1 MADQDWA
8 WGPGGAHDGRMLRIP
23 ALLLLT
29 GTACGVTAQTAHA
42 AGHDRPAQTEC
53 RTSVKGSEGI
63 AICFN
68 PDPDI
73 DHVRL
78 HMECGRWWDPDV
90 DGPAVAVGP
99 AETVTLSDHCWKE
112 LQSVWVTLN

>member
-1 MADQDWA
+1 
-8 WGPGGAHDGRMLRIP
+8 MLRIP

-29 GTACGVTAQTAHA
+29 GAACGVTVQAAWA
-42 AGHDRPAQTEC
+42 AGPEQTEC

-73 DHVRL
+73 DHAQL
-78 HMECGRWWDPDV
+78 HMECRRWWDPDV
-90 DGPAVAVGP
+90 DSRPVAVGP
-99 AETVTLSDHCWKE
+99 AETVTLSDRCWKE
-112 LQSVWVTLN
+112 IQSVWVTLR